1 MPYPGEG
8 RGPVG
13 RRKRQNGRT
22 SQLDPGLR
30 RGTAKV
36 GERCVLLFGVDR
48 VRNDANTVRVNQL
61 PTPRCPI
68 CGNANWHDRA
78 LPECTHCGL
87 AVTDLAVDT
96 GQLRTA
102 IGDHLR
108 HGAPKSGF
116 RLSPLA
122 RRNAAWAL
130 GLVDGH
136 PARPRRHAVTLG
148 MIARASESTQIAAL
162 LTDLAPHFPRR
173 IVLLDGSDA
182 YATALAQAV
191 PGAMV
196 HAHPLDGDFAAQRN
210 RVQALADGWV
220 LQLDSDE
227 TPDAA
232 LLTALG
238 WLTAAADRDGLWALG
253 LPRRNLVDGVQSAL
267 WPDIQYRLTR
277 AHVRFAGK
285 VHERPVVPFE
295 HTSLALAGA
304 IEHHLDRARVLERSR
319 VYEAMSAGAGRPGD
333 ESALLRPF
341 SDAP

>member
-13 RRKRQNGRT
+13 GRKRQNGRT

-30 RGTAKV
+30 RGTPKV
-36 GERCVLLFGVDR
+36 GERCVLLSGVDR
-48 VRNDANTVRVNQL
+48 VRHDTDTVRVSH
-61 PTPRCPI
+61 PPAPRCPI

-87 AVTDLAVDT
+87 AMTDLAVDA
-96 GQLRTA
+96 GQLRAA

-108 HGAPKSGF
+108 HGAPERGF
-116 RLSPLA
+116 RLSPHA

-136 PARPRRHAVTLG
+136 PARPCPHAVTLG
-148 MIARASESTQIAAL
+148 MIARASESAQVAAL
-162 LTDLAPHFPRR
+162 LTDLSPHFARR

-182 YATALAQAV
+182 DATALAQAV

-227 TPDAA
+227 TPDSA
-232 LLTALG
+232 LLAALG
-238 WLTAAADRDGLWALG
+238 WLTAAADHEGLWALG
-253 LPRRNLVDGVQSAL
+253 LPRCNLVDGVQSAL

-277 AHVRFAGK
+277 AHVCFAGK

-295 HTSLALAGA
+295 RTSLALAGA
-304 IEHHLDRARVLERSR
+304 IDHHLARARVIERSR

-333 ESALLRPF
+333 EAALLRPF
-341 SDAP
+341 TAAP